1 MRTGARSLIGLED
14 KDVYPIR
21 GQTVVIDNPNV
32 REFRME
38 ESIGSGESFPLFP
51 VPLFHSINSFSIADR
66 PMAADGNVTYIIPRP
81 WPNASGFTTIL
92 GGKYQ
97 EGNWDTS
104 FSAADAQ
111 GILDRCAKLV
121 PAIKDKDTKILKHNV
136 GLRPARKGGPRVESE
151 WLDIPC
157 KTEWITAVED
167 SASAA
172 ATGKVLVV
180 HAYGFGCVAITC
192 MRCMWC

>member
-1 MRTGARSLIGLED
+1 MIGLED

-21 GQTVVIDNPNV
+21 GQTVVIDNPKV
-32 REFRME
+32 REFMME
-38 ESIGSGESFPLFP
+38 ESIGSGEAPPLSP
-51 VPLFHSINSFSIADR
+51 VPSSYSTSSISIADR
-66 PMAADGNVTYIIPRP
+66 PMAADGSVTYIIPRP

-111 GILDRCAKLV
+111 GILDRCAELA

-136 GLRPARKGGPRVESE
+136 GLRPARKGGPRVEAE
-151 WLDIPC
+151 WLGIPC
-157 KTEWITAVED
+157 ETEWITAKQGAA
-167 SASAA
+167 AS

-180 HAYGFGCVAITC
+180 HAYGFGCVVLCC
-192 MRCMWC
+192 MLCMWR